1 MQELLLAV
9 NLDGNQKIVH
19 IQHLKKL
26 KFSAEKYKV
35 LKISALKNTDTVC
48 VDGNHL
54 KLKMSLSIGSKG
66 DKVSLCKSSVNT
78 TVGSIIEISVRCKE
92 ANFGK
97 NEISNLLLLYNSVFV
112 PRLLQSHGQTF
123 LRMTSSVQKIRNLIL
138 LEELWMYLDRH
149 LLQFFTWNLAY
160 PLPLSHINS
169 KSDSKDTG
177 YWIEIQMILEGIA
190 GRTTG

>member
-1 MQELLLAV
+1 MQELLLVV

-66 DKVSLCKSSVNT
+66 DNVSLCKSSVNT
-78 TVGSIIEISVRCKE
+78 TVGSIIEISVRCQE

-138 LEELWMYLDRH
+138 LIGRIMDVPRSAPTAVLYLELGIPPAPIPY
-149 LLQFFTWNLAY
+149 QFE
-160 PLPLSHINS
+160 
-169 KSDSKDTG
+169 KR
-177 YWIEIQMILEGIA
+177 Q
-190 GRTTG
+190 